1 MTFLLLSSFP
11 HTTLP
16 KNIYGLKFFIC
27 YFPRFSLN
35 NSLILKLTNQ
45 RENMAKKPSLIFNES
60 GLNKGQ
66 MRKLT
71 ALRKSLGEDIAD
83 KAFGEWIE
91 KQGKQPDSAP
101 VDANAAIIA
110 DTLEPLT
117 QSGKLR
123 FPRGGYLVRRGR
135 GRVIVERVRP

>member
-1 MTFLLLSSFP
+1 
-11 HTTLP
+11 
-16 KNIYGLKFFIC
+16 
-27 YFPRFSLN
+27 
-35 NSLILKLTNQ
+35 
-45 RENMAKKPSLIFNES
+45 MAKKPSQIFNEN

-83 KAFGEWIE
+83 KAFGEWIK
-91 KQGKQPDSAP
+91 KQDEQPVSAP

-123 FPRGGYLVRRGR
+123 IPRGGYLVRRGR